1 MDKVLF
7 GIYSADLQNLLIL
20 NFFFLMGGLII
31 DVVYDN

>member
-20 NFFFLMGGLII
+20 NFFLMGGLII
-31 DVVYDN
+31 EVVYDN